1 MKLRNK
7 MSVYKKLNAVRLAL
21 HAMELKKTGYN
32 SFGKWHYFELADF
45 LVPALKLFDEHGLCG
60 GVSKDGEDMTL
71 SVCDIEATGRVIFS
85 IPLSSAALKGAHEV
99 QNLGAVITYSRRYL
113 WTLALEI
120 LEHDAVD
127 ASEPQKPK
135 ATTVTGEAFDALD
148 DDTKD
153 MLTRYAGEVKK
164 AFEFD
169 SAEAFKIYEKHKSE
183 MDSDMQVAF
192 WKLFDSKQRSSIK
205 AAGDA
210 ARKPQSTKA
219 GPDIGHGDNAGIG
232 T

>member
-1 MKLRNK
+1 

-21 HAMELKKTGYN
+21 HAMPLKKSGWN
-32 SFGKWHYFELADF
+32 SYSEYHYFELADF
-45 LVPALKLFDEHGLCG
+45 LIPALKLLDENGLCG
-60 GVSKDGEDMTL
+60 VVIGGTDSMRLIVSETDGDGR
-71 SVCDIEATGRVIFS
+71 IEFAV
-85 IPLSSAALKGAHEV
+85 PLSSAKLKASHEV

-135 ATTVTGEAFDALD
+135 AQTVAGEAFDALD
-148 DDTKD
+148 SDTKD

-169 SAEAFKIYEKHKSE
+169 SGEAFTIYEKHKAG
-183 MDSDMQVAF
+183 MDSDTQVAF

-205 AAGDA
+205 AAGEA
-210 ARKPQSTKA
+210 ARKA
-219 GPDIGHGDNAGIG
+219 AA
-232 T
+232 